1 MFVEQLE
8 EMTMIGAQTV
18 ASAYR
23 QPRRQTLM
31 TSMEVTLEPS
41 RAHAVSGRRT
51 GEARWCPSCGHGFRM
66 VTAVAATA
74 MADISFRTLYRWAE
88 TEEVHFRATDE
99 GALLVCL
106 DSLLDRLCAQ
116 ETVELMAV

>member
-8 EMTMIGAQTV
+8 EITMIGAQTI

-23 QPRRQTLM
+23 QPRSQILM
-31 TSMEVTLEPS
+31 SMEVTLEPS
-41 RAHAVSGRRT
+41 RAYATSGRRV
-51 GEARWCPSCGHGFRM
+51 GAVRWCPSCGHGFRM
-66 VTAVAATA
+66 VTAVAAAA

-88 TEEVHFRATDE
+88 TEEVHFSATDE
-99 GALLVCL
+99 GALLICL

-116 ETVELMAV
+116 ETREFRTA